1 MKIYLQQKSPGSTRQ
16 PITACPIE
24 LSDRP
29 TTAGTLISSI
39 VRTIV
44 LAYNESIDDNQ
55 TDPDA
60 DRHANPMTDSQI
72 NDLAETGRIAFGFVY
87 NNRKEDP
94 QKAIENALQCH
105 EDGIFKIFLN
115 GNPLG
120 SNESRIEVTDGDT
133 LTIVRLTLLSGRM
146 W

>member
-1 MKIYLQQKSPGSTRQ
+1 MKIYLQHKSPGSTRQ
-16 PITACPIE
+16 PITSCPIE
-24 LSDRP
+24 LSVRP
-29 TTAGTLISSI
+29 DTVGALISSI
-39 VRTIV
+39 VRTV
-44 LAYNESIDDNQ
+44 VSAYNERIDDNL

-60 DRHANPMTDSQI
+60 DRHANPMTECQI

-87 NNRKEDP
+87 NNRTEDP

-105 EDGIFKIFLN
+105 EDGIFKMFLN
-115 GNPLG
+115 GKPLG
-120 SNESRIEVTDGDT
+120 PNESRIEVTDGDT

>member
-1 MKIYLQQKSPGSTRQ
+1 MRQ
-16 PITACPIE
+16 PITSCPIE
-24 LSDRP
+24 LSARP
-29 TTAGTLISSI
+29 ATTGALISSI

-44 LAYNESIDDNQ
+44 LAYNNCIDSNP

-60 DRHANPMTDSQI
+60 DRHANPMDEHQI

-87 NNRKEDP
+87 NNKKEDP
-94 QKAIENALQCH
+94 EKAVENALQCH

-120 SNESRIEVTDGDT
+120 SNESRIEITDGDT